1 MRNKFF
7 GDRAFYRKLI
17 VLMLP
22 IMVQNGITNF
32 VNMLDNIMIGAVGTA
47 PMTGVAIANQLLFV
61 FNFCIFGVVSGAGIF
76 GAQFFGSGDHEGV
89 RYTFRFKLIFSMLLS
104 LGCIALLL
112 FAGEDLLLLYMQGNV
127 DSAEMA
133 ETLAYGKSYLLIMLI
148 GLLPYALAQCYSGT
162 LRESANPVLPM
173 VAGVIAVVVNLIGNY
188 ILIFGKFGAPALG
201 VNGAAIATVISR
213 FAELAIVMFKTHTQ
227 KERYSFMRGVYR
239 SLYLPRSLASK
250 LFFKSI
256 PLMLNETI
264 WACGIA
270 MLAQCY
276 SLRGLEAVTA
286 HSISS
291 TFWQV
296 FAVAHMAV
304 GAAVGIILGQLLGAG
319 KLEEARESSYRMLTF
334 SFLLACAVSMVYAVA
349 ALFIPYAYNTE
360 PEIQALAT
368 TIMHLTCLSMPFD
381 AMTNASYFVLRS
393 GGKMIITFIFD
404 SGFMWFGNVAVA
416 FVLSRFTALTFPQ
429 IFAAI
434 QLMCVF
440 KSFLGVTLVH
450 KGGWVRNI
458 IAK

>member
-61 FNFCIFGVVSGAGIF
+61 FNLCIFGAVSGAGIF

-112 FAGEDLLLLYMQGNV
+112 FAGEDLLLLYMQGDV
-127 DSAEMA
+127 DPAEMA

-173 VAGVIAVVVNLIGNY
+173 LAGVIAVVVNLIGNY